1 MKILQVSATDFG
13 GGAAKVAWD
22 LHHTYTAQGNISW
35 LAVGKKKTANIGV
48 VEIPNNKTQ
57 NLWEVAAFGVAQHLR
72 NYVGKIPGAGRG
84 ANFFRAL
91 GRPANTVAY
100 LQGKELFDYPGTRY
114 LLKLVPSIP
123 DVLHAHN
130 LHSKYF
136 DLRLL
141 PQLSQQIPTILTLHD
156 TWLLSGHCAY
166 SVTCSRWEIGCGKCP
181 DLSLYPAVRRDNT
194 AQNWKLKQKLYAN
207 SKLYVVTPCKWLMNK
222 VEASMLQQGIVQQAV
237 IHNGVD
243 LDRFSPGDKAAA
255 RQKIGLDGDEFIA
268 LFVAN
273 SVRNNIWKDF
283 ATLKRAF
290 ELLSARLPHAKI
302 RLICFGDES
311 PQEYAGHI
319 PITFVPHTDNL
330 DQVVDFYRAAD
341 VYVHAT
347 KADTFPTVILEAL
360 ACGLP
365 VIATAVD
372 GITEQIKSLCN
383 LEKIENFMQPV
394 VESSINEAT
403 GALVK
408 RGEAEGLT
416 HWVEQLINNSVLRA
430 ELGINARRDAEKRF
444 DFKRQVREYLD
455 WYQSSSDDF
464 NRQSEEIKKGGAH

>member
-22 LHHTYTAQGNISW
+22 LHQAYTDCGNNSW
-35 LAVGKKKTANIGV
+35 LAVGKKKTTDVSV
-48 VEIPNNKTQ
+48 VEIPNSKARNP
-57 NLWEVAAFGVAQHLR
+57 WEAATFRFEQHLR
-72 NYVGKIPGAGRG
+72 NYVGKVPGAGRG

-100 LQGKELFDYPGTRY
+100 LQGKELFDYPGTRD
-114 LLKLVPSIP
+114 LLELVPSMP
-123 DVLHAHN
+123 DILHAHN

-141 PQLSQQIPTILTLHD
+141 PEFSQKIPTILTLHD

-194 AQNWKLKQKLYAN
+194 AQNWLLKQQLYAR

-222 VEASMLQQGIVQQAV
+222 VEASMLQPGIVQQKV

-243 LDRFSPGDKAAA
+243 LDRFSPSDKAAA

-290 ELLSARLPHAKI
+290 EVLSAKLPHAKV

-311 PQEYAGHI
+311 PQEYAGHV

-372 GITEQIKSLCN
+372 GITEQIKSLSK
-383 LEKIENFMQPV
+383 LGQIEAFMQPV
-394 VESSINEAT
+394 EECFIDKAT

-408 RGEAEGLT
+408 RGDAEGLA
-416 HWVEQLINNSVLRA
+416 HWLDKFILDIPLRA
-430 ELGINARRDAEKRF
+430 QLGANARRDAVGRF
-444 DFKRQVREYLD
+444 DFHRQVSEYLD
-455 WYQSSSDDF
+455 WYKISTLDF
-464 NRQSEEIKKGGAH
+464 AKKPR

>member
-22 LHHTYTAQGNISW
+22 LHHAYQKQGNISW
-35 LAVGKKKTANIGV
+35 LAVGKKKTIDAHV
-48 VEIPNNKTQ
+48 FEIPNNKTQ
-57 NLWEVAAFGVAQHLR
+57 NSWEAAAFGVAQHLR
-72 NYVGKIPGAGRG
+72 NHVGKVPGAGRG

-91 GRPANTVAY
+91 GRPGNSLAY
-100 LQGKELFDYPGTRY
+100 LQGKELFDYPGTRD
-114 LLKLVPSIP
+114 LLKIVPDIP

-141 PQLSQQIPTILTLHD
+141 PRLSHQIPTILTLHD

-166 SVTCSRWEIGCGKCP
+166 SLTCNRWEIGCGKCP
-181 DLSLYPAVRRDNT
+181 DLTLYPAVRRDST
-194 AQNWKLKQKLYAN
+194 AQNWQLKQKLYAN

-222 VEASMLQQGIVQQAV
+222 VEASMLQPAIVEQKV

-243 LDRFSPGDKAAA
+243 LDRFSPGDKAEA
-255 RQKIGLDGDEFIA
+255 RHKVGLDKAEFIA

-290 ELLSARLPHAKI
+290 EILSARLPHAKI

-311 PQEYAGHI
+311 PQEYAGHV

-360 ACGLP
+360 ACGVP

-372 GITEQIKSLCN
+372 GITEQIKSLSK
-383 LEKIENFMQPV
+383 LGQIEAFMQPV
-394 VESSINEAT
+394 EECFIGEAT

-408 RGEAEGLT
+408 RGDAEGLA
-416 HWVEQLINNSVLRA
+416 HWLDKLILDIPLRA
-430 ELGINARRDAEKRF
+430 QLGANARRDAVDRF
-444 DFKRQVREYLD
+444 DFHRQVSEYLD
-455 WYQSSSDDF
+455 WYKISTLDF
-464 NRQSEEIKKGGAH
+464 AKKSC